1 MILVDIASLIGIVL
15 CFAMMLYGIIDGA
28 GINNLVKEYWN
39 FPSAIITFGGERNHR
54 IRCLLHDFEQ
64 MWVQEDLHAVAW
76 LPGQQPYHNRV
87 GYAPG
92 RIN

>member
-39 FPSAIITFGGERNHR
+39 FPSAIITFGGAFAAT
-54 IRCLLHDFEQ
+54 LTSYSLAD
-64 MWVQEDLHAVAW
+64 
-76 LPGQQPYHNRV
+76 
-87 GYAPG
+87 
-92 RIN
+92 